1 MFFKKIQEG
10 QNKVNKGKM
19 ICSLIIALAAMFCMQ
34 HKTGTAEAPFPS
46 ETINA
51 RKLWEYMTKENPYGR
66 YPAWPGKEG
75 IYESTMPP
83 GDILRLYVNDLALD
97 TIVNKKGMFPNGS
110 LLIKEIYT
118 EEKKV
123 SLLTVMYK
131 AKGFNPKGNDW
142 YWVKYKP
149 DGEVKLEGKGEVCI
163 GCHVGVADNDFVFT
177 GNIRK

>member
-1 MFFKKIQEG
+1 
-10 QNKVNKGKM
+10 M
-19 ICSLIIALAAMFCMQ
+19 ICSFITALAALCFMP
-34 HKTGTAEAPFPS
+34 HKTGAAEVPFTN

-51 RKLWEYMTKENPYGR
+51 QKLWEYMTKENPYQH
-66 YPAWPGKEG
+66 YPEWPGKEG

-83 GDILRLYVNDLALD
+83 GDILRLYINDLALD
-97 TIVNKKGMFPNGS
+97 TVVYKKGIFPNGS

-149 DGEVKLEGKGEVCI
+149 DGEVKLEGKVELCI
-163 GCHVGVADNDFVFT
+163 ECHVGVAENDYVFT
-177 GNIRK
+177 GSIKK